1 MKRTTG
7 QCSTAP
13 GLLASPGMA
22 LLAGVFIAM
31 AAAWLLTVQTARAQD
46 FSFTDVRVEGNL
58 RVDAASI
65 VRIAGIGRGQ
75 AVSAGELNDAYQR
88 VVGSGLFET
97 VTIDPQGNTLVVRVQ
112 EYPTINVISF
122 EGNKRL
128 NDEKLTELISSKPRF
143 VFSPAQAEA
152 DASTIIT
159 AYREQGR
166 IAATV
171 TPKIIRRSEN
181 RVDLV
186 FEITEGGT
194 VEIERLSFVGNR
206 AFSDRRLRQVLETK
220 QAGLLRTF
228 VRDDT
233 FIADRID
240 LDKRLLS
247 DFYASRGFIDFQVL
261 DATAEL
267 SQDRGGFFVSFT
279 VQEGQSFRIG
289 NVTSSSEIPEVD
301 AAEFAAVL
309 RLRPGVTY
317 SPSIIENNIARMEN
331 LSARKGLNFISFEP
345 RVTRNERDLTLDI
358 DFVLTRGPRVFV
370 ERIDIEGNTTTLD
383 EVIRRQFRTV
393 EGDPFDPAEIRQ
405 SAERIRAL
413 GFFEDATV
421 DTQPGSNPDQVLVN
435 VDVIEKPTGSLSLGA
450 SYAGVDGAAF
460 TLGFQETNFLG
471 RGQTLGLNI
480 SVGQDDQNSS
490 FFFSEPGFLGRD
502 LTLGFRAFYNNST
515 SSGSAAYDTRDIGLV
530 PSLAFPVGVYSRLSV
545 RYSLGQNEVFNV
557 SPNSSLIIQNEAA
570 LGELV
575 SSAVGYAYTYDTRT
589 TGLDPLGGIFLRFG
603 QDFSG
608 LGGDVQAIETTA
620 LALAE
625 RRVFNEEITVR
636 LALEGGVLQMLDD
649 ETSTVTTRFFGNNAV
664 RGFENNGYGPRDLTA
679 INEDALGGNMF
690 IAARLES
697 EFPLGLPEEYG
708 LKGGVFLDAG
718 SVWSLND
725 TDGTGGPV
733 DDSFHLRATL
743 GASLFWTTPLG
754 PLRLNFMLPFVQEDY
769 DRDQNFDIA
778 VSTQF

>member
-1 MKRTTG
+1 MMRTTG
-7 QCSTAP
+7 QCSTAFGP
-13 GLLASPGMA
+13 RAGHLVTLFAGFLILL
-22 LLAGVFIAM
+22 
-31 AAAWLLTVQTARAQD
+31 AAWLVTAQTARAQD

-88 VVGSGLFET
+88 VVGQGLFET
-97 VTIDPQGNTLVVRVQ
+97 VSFDPQGSTLVIRVQ
-112 EYPTINVISF
+112 EFPTVNVISF
-122 EGNKRL
+122 EGNKRI

-143 VFSPAQAEA
+143 VFSPAQAEN
-152 DASTIIT
+152 DARTIIT

-240 LDKRLLS
+240 LDKRLLA

-289 NVTSSSEIPEVD
+289 NVTTSSEIPEID

-309 RLRPGVTY
+309 RVRPGVTY
-317 SPSIIENNIARMEN
+317 SPSIVENNIARMEN

-345 RVTRNERDLTLDI
+345 RITRNERDLTLDI

-383 EVIRRQFRTV
+383 QVIRRQFRTV

-413 GFFEDATV
+413 GFFEDAKV

-435 VDVIEKPTGSLSLGA
+435 VDVIEQPTGSLSLGA

-460 TLGFQETNFLG
+460 TLGFQESNFLG
-471 RGQTLGLNI
+471 RGQGVGLNI

-490 FFFSEPGFLGRD
+490 IFFSEPGFLGRD
-502 LTLGFRAFYNNST
+502 LTFTFRAFYNNST
-515 SSGSAAYDTRDIGLV
+515 SSGTAAYDTRNIGIV
-530 PSLAFPVGVYSRLSV
+530 PSLTFPVGVYSRLTV
-545 RYSLGQNEVFNV
+545 RYGIEQSEVFNV
-557 SPNSSLIIQNEAA
+557 SPQSSVIIQNEAD
-570 LGELV
+570 LGDLL
-575 SSAVGYAYTYDTRT
+575 SSSVGYSYSYDTRT
-589 TGLDPLGGIFLRFG
+589 TGLDPLGGILLRFG

-608 LGGDVQAIETTA
+608 LGGDVQSVETTA

-625 RRVFNEEITVR
+625 RRVFNEEMTLR
-636 LALEGGVLQMLDD
+636 FALEGGWLSMLDD
-649 ETSTVTTRFFGNNAV
+649 QTSTVTNRFFANNRI
-664 RGFENNGYGPRDLTA
+664 RGFERNGLGPRDLTA
-679 INEDALGGNMF
+679 VNEDALGGNLY
-690 IAARLES
+690 IAARVES

-708 LKGGVFLDAG
+708 IKGGLFMDAG

-725 TDGTGGPV
+725 TEGTAGPV
-733 DDSFHLRATL
+733 DDAFHLRATL
-743 GASLFWTTPLG
+743 GASIFWTTPLG
-754 PLRLNFMLPFVQEDY
+754 PLRLNFMKAFVQEDY
-769 DRDQNFDIA
+769 DRDQNFDIS
-778 VSTQF
+778 VSTEF

>member
-1 MKRTTG
+1 MMRTTG
-7 QCSTAP
+7 QSSTAP
-13 GLLASPGMA
+13 GLRATRGMA
-22 LLAGVFIAM
+22 LLAAFFIALTT
-31 AAAWLLTVQTARAQD
+31 AWLLTVQTVQAQD
-46 FSFTDVRVEGNL
+46 YSFSDVRVEGNQ
-58 RVDAASI
+58 RVDAAS
-65 VRIAGIGRGQ
+65 VARIAGIGRGQ
-75 AVSAGELNDAYQR
+75 ALSAGDLNDAYQR
-88 VVGSGLFET
+88 LIASGLFET
-97 VTIDPQGNTLVVRVQ
+97 VTVNPQGNTLVVRVQ

-143 VFSPAQAEA
+143 VFSPAQAQA
-152 DASTIIT
+152 DVATIIA

-166 IAATV
+166 ISATV
-171 TPKIIRRSEN
+171 NPKIIRRSEN

-186 FEITEGGT
+186 FEVTEGGT

-228 VRDDT
+228 VRNDT

-240 LDKRLLS
+240 LDKRLLA
-247 DFYASRGFIDFQVL
+247 DFYASRGFVDFQVL

-279 VQEGQSFRIG
+279 IQEGQSFRIG
-289 NVTSSSEIPEVD
+289 NVTASSEIAEID

-331 LSARKGLNFISFEP
+331 LSARKGLNFITFEP
-345 RVTRNERDLTLDI
+345 RITRNERDLTLDV

-383 EVIRRQFRTV
+383 QVIRRQFRTV

-421 DTQPGSNPDQVLVN
+421 EAQPGSNPDQVLVN

-450 SYAGVDGAAF
+450 SYAGSVGAAF

-471 RGQTLGLNI
+471 RGQTVGLNL

-490 FFFSEPGFLGRD
+490 IFFSEPGFLGRD
-502 LTLGFRAFYNNST
+502 LTFSFRAFYNNST
-515 SSGSAAYDTRDIGLV
+515 SSGTAAYDTRDTGLT
-530 PSLAFPVGVYSRLSV
+530 PSLSFPVGVYSRLAL
-545 RYSLGQNEVFNV
+545 RYTIGQNEVFNV
-557 SPNSSLIIQNEAA
+557 SPDSSIIIQNEAD
-570 LGELV
+570 LGSLV
-575 SSAVGYAYTYDTRT
+575 SSTVGYSYTYDTRT
-589 TGLDPLGGIFLRFG
+589 TGLDPLGGILLRFS

-608 LGGDVQAIETTA
+608 LGGDVDSIETSA
-620 LALAE
+620 LAVAE
-625 RRVFNEEITVR
+625 RRVFNEEMTVR
-636 LALEGGVLQMLDD
+636 FALEGGILQMLNDQ
-649 ETSTVTTRFFGNNAV
+649 TSTVTTRFFGNDKV

-679 INEDALGGNMF
+679 VNQDALGGNMYV
-690 IAARLES
+690 AARVES

-708 LKGGVFLDAG
+708 IKGGLFLDAG

-725 TDGTGGPV
+725 TEGTGGPV
-733 DDSFHLRATL
+733 DDAFHLRATL
-743 GASLFWTTPLG
+743 GASIFWVTPLG
-754 PLRLNFMLPFVQEDY
+754 PLRLNFMKAFVQEDY
-769 DRDQNFDIA
+769 DRDQNFDISVA
-778 VSTQF
+778 TEF

>member
-7 QCSTAP
+7 QCSTAFGP
-13 GLLASPGMA
+13 RASHMVMLVAGFLIAVAAALLLAA
-22 LLAGVFIAM
+22 
-31 AAAWLLTVQTARAQD
+31 QTARAQD

-65 VRIAGIGRGQ
+65 VRIAGIGRGE
-75 AVSAGELNDAYQR
+75 AVSAGGLNDAYQR

-97 VTIDPQGNTLVVRVQ
+97 VTIDPQGSTLVIRVQ
-112 EYPTINVISF
+112 EFPTINVISF
-122 EGNKRL
+122 EGNKRI

-143 VFSPAQAEA
+143 VFSPAQAEN
-152 DASTIIT
+152 DARTIIT

-240 LDKRLLS
+240 LDKRLLA

-289 NVTSSSEIPEVD
+289 SVTASSEIPEID

-317 SPSIIENNIARMEN
+317 SPSIVENNIARMEN
-331 LSARKGLNFISFEP
+331 LAARKGLNFISFEP

-383 EVIRRQFRTV
+383 QVIRRQFRTV

-413 GFFEDATV
+413 GFFEDATI
-421 DTQPGSNPDQVLVN
+421 DTQPGSSPEQVLVN

-460 TLGFQETNFLG
+460 TLGFQESNFLG
-471 RGQTLGLNI
+471 RGQGVGLNI

-490 FFFSEPGFLGRD
+490 VFFSEPGFLGRD
-502 LTLGFRAFYNNST
+502 LTFTFRAFYNNST
-515 SSGSAAYDTRDIGLV
+515 SSGTAAYDTRDIGIV
-530 PSLAFPVGVYSRLSV
+530 PSLTFPVGVYSRLTV
-545 RYSLGQNEVFNV
+545 RYALGQNEVFNV
-557 SPNSSLIIQNEAA
+557 SPNSSVIIQNEAA
-570 LGELV
+570 LGDLI
-575 SSAVGYAYTYDTRT
+575 SSTVGYSYSYDTRT
-589 TGLDPLGGIFLRFG
+589 TGLDPLGGILLRFG

-608 LGGDVQAIETTA
+608 LGGDVQSIETTA

-625 RRVFNEEITVR
+625 RRILNEEVDLRFSI
-636 LALEGGVLQMLDD
+636 EGGLLSMLDD
-649 ETSTVTTRFFGNNAV
+649 QTSTVTTRFFGNNRI
-664 RGFENNGYGPRDLTA
+664 RGFERNGLGPRDLTA
-679 INEDALGGNMF
+679 VNEDALGGNLYF
-690 IAARLES
+690 SARVES

-708 LKGGVFLDAG
+708 IKGGLFMDAG
-718 SVWSLND
+718 SVWSLNE
-725 TDGTGGPV
+725 TEGTAGPV
-733 DDSFHLRATL
+733 DDGFHLRATL
-743 GASLFWTTPLG
+743 GASIFWTTPLG
-754 PLRLNFMLPFVQEDY
+754 PLRLNFMKAFVKEDY
-769 DRDQNFDIA
+769 DRDQNFDIS
-778 VSTQF
+778 VSTEF

>member
-1 MKRTTG
+1 MKQTTG
-7 QCSTAP
+7 QCGTLP
-13 GLLASPGMA
+13 GPRSSPGMA
-22 LLAGVFIAM
+22 LLAGFFLVLVG
-31 AAAWLLTVQTARAQD
+31 AWLLTAQSARAQAY
-46 FSFTDVRVEGNL
+46 SFNDVRVEGNL

-75 AVSAGELNDAYQR
+75 ALSAGELNDAYQR
-88 VVGSGLFET
+88 LIAAGLFET
-97 VTIDPQGNTLVVRVQ
+97 VTVDPQGSTLVVRVQ
-112 EYPTINVISF
+112 EFPTINVISF

-143 VFSPAQAEA
+143 VFSPPQAEN
-152 DASTIIT
+152 DARAIIT

-240 LDKRLLS
+240 LDKRLLA

-289 NVTSSSEIPEVD
+289 NVTASSEIPEID

-345 RVTRNERDLTLDI
+345 RITRNERDLTLDI

-383 EVIRRQFRTV
+383 QVIRRQFRTV

-421 DTQPGSNPDQVLVN
+421 NTEPGSNPDQVLVN
-435 VDVIEKPTGSLSLGA
+435 VDVVEKPTGSLSLGA
-450 SYAGVDGAAF
+450 TYAGVDGAAF
-460 TLGFQETNFLG
+460 TLGFQESNFLG
-471 RGQTLGLNI
+471 RGQAVGLNI

-490 FFFSEPGFLGRD
+490 IFFSEPGFLGRD
-502 LTLGFRAFYNNST
+502 LTFSFRAFYNNST
-515 SSGSAAYDTRDIGLV
+515 SSGTAAYDTRDIGIV
-530 PSLAFPVGVYSRLSV
+530 PALTFPVGVYSRLTM
-545 RYSLGQNEVFNV
+545 RYALGQNEVFNV
-557 SPNSSLIIQNEAA
+557 SPDSSVIIQNEAD
-570 LGELV
+570 LGALV
-575 SSAVGYAYTYDTRT
+575 SSAIGYSYTYDTRT
-589 TGLDPLGGIFLRFG
+589 AGLDPLGGILLRFG

-608 LGGDVQAIETTA
+608 LGGDVQSIETTA

-625 RRVFNEEITVR
+625 RRVLNEEMTLR
-636 LALEGGVLQMLDD
+636 FALEGGVLQMLDD
-649 ETSTVTTRFFGNNAV
+649 ETSTVTTRFFGNNVV

-679 INEDALGGNMF
+679 VNQDALGGNMF
-690 IAARLES
+690 LAARIES
-697 EFPLGLPEEYG
+697 EFPLGFPEEYG
-708 LKGGVFLDAG
+708 LKGGLFMDAG

-725 TDGTGGPV
+725 TNGTGGPV

-754 PLRLNFMLPFVQEDY
+754 PLRLNFMYPLIQEDY

>member
-1 MKRTTG
+1 MMRTTG
-7 QCSTAP
+7 QSGTAP
-13 GLLASPGMA
+13 DPAAGRRLPFLLA
-22 LLAGVFIAM
+22 VFVTIA
-31 AAAWLLTVQTARAQD
+31 AVWLLTVQTARAQD
-46 FSFTDVRVEGNL
+46 YSFTDVRVEGNL

-65 VRIAGIGRGQ
+65 VRIAGIGRG
-75 AVSAGELNDAYQR
+75 AALSAGELNDAYQR
-88 VVGSGLFET
+88 IVGSGLFET
-97 VTIDPQGNTLVVRVQ
+97 VTLDPLGSTLVVRVQ
-112 EYPTINVISF
+112 EFPTINVISF

-143 VFSPAQAEA
+143 VFSPSQAEA
-152 DASTIIT
+152 DTAAIIE

-166 IAATV
+166 IAAEV

-186 FEITEGGT
+186 FEIIEGGT

-228 VRDDT
+228 VPSDT

-240 LDKRLLS
+240 LDKRLLT
-247 DFYASRGFIDFQVL
+247 DFYLSRGFVDFQVL
-261 DATAEL
+261 DAVGEL
-267 SQDRGGFFVSFT
+267 LQDRGGFFVTFT

-289 NVTSSSEIPEVD
+289 SVTASSEIAEID

-317 SPSIIENNIARMEN
+317 SPSIIENNIRRMEN
-331 LSARKGLNFISFEP
+331 LAARQGLNFISFEP
-345 RVTRNERDLTLDI
+345 RITRNERDLTLDI

-370 ERIDIEGNTTTLD
+370 ERIDIEGNTTTMD
-383 EVIRRQFRTV
+383 QVIRRQFRTV

-413 GFFEDATV
+413 GFFEDAIV
-421 DTQPGSNPDQVLVN
+421 DTQPGSSPDQVLVN
-435 VDVIEKPTGSLSLGA
+435 VDVIEQPTGSLSLGA

-515 SSGSAAYDTRDIGLV
+515 SSGFAAYDTRDIGLV

-545 RYSLGQNEVFNV
+545 RYSLSQNEVFNV
-557 SPNSSLIIQNEAA
+557 SPQSSIIIQNEAE
-570 LGELV
+570 LGSLL

-625 RRVFNEEITVR
+625 RRVFNEEMTLR
-636 LALEGGVLQMLDD
+636 FALEGGVLQMLDG
-649 ETSTVTTRFFGNNAV
+649 ETSTVTTRFFGNNVV

-679 INEDALGGNMF
+679 INQDALGGNMF
-690 IAARLES
+690 IAARVES

-708 LKGGVFLDAG
+708 IKGGLFLDAG

-725 TDGTGGPV
+725 TQGTGGPV

-743 GASLFWTTPLG
+743 GASIFWTTPLG
-754 PLRLNFMLPFVQEDY
+754 PLRLNFMMPFIQEDY